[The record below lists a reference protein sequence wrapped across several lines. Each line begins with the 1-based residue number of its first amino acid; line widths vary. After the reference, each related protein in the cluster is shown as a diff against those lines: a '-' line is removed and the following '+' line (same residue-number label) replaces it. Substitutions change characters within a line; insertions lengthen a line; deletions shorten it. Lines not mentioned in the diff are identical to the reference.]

1 MKFEQKNI
9 LPDEAAD
16 ARCDLDGGGGGRLMD
31 SLRLLKVTDRQN
43 PEDNRPDGFVKV
55 IEGKRE

>member
-16 ARCDLDGGGGGRLMD
+16 ARCDLDGGGGDRLMD

-43 PEDNRPDGFVKV
+43 PEDNRRPADGFVKV
-55 IEGKRE
+55 IGEK